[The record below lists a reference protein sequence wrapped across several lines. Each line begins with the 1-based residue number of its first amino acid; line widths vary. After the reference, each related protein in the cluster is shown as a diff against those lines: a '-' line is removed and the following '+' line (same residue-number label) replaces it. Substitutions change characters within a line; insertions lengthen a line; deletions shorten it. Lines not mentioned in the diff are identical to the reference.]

1 MEDDHTENMPLH
13 IRNVLYYEE
22 EETEPVQKSKQN
34 QDQQSQ
40 TKPRDPLSQETQPR
54 FII

>member
-1 MEDDHTENMPLH
+1 MKNNRTKDMPLH

-22 EETEPVQKSKQN
+22 EEPDPAQTDKQH

-40 TKPRDPLSQETQPR
+40 TKPRDPLSQETQSR
-54 FII
+54 FTI